1 MINKRLL
8 IRNLLNHN
16 DENTFFDKKRK
27 IDLDSKEGK
36 AKFLKH
42 ICALSNSNPYNDA
55 FIVVGVDDDTNA
67 LLGVD
72 FFDDSRIQDLIN
84 SCLVNPPKIAY
95 ENISFSSLQGHKVI
109 ALVTI
114 YPMLELTFLK
124 KNYWKYNKGMVFY
137 RKGSTS
143 TVASTKIIPNKH
155 NKGLVSRLEKSSSNT
170 LELTLQ
176 GVCDFM
182 AAHPKNRNPRFQVFK
197 DSFVL
202 CWAGEKLIDSGIA
215 YYRRVD
221 IQLVKEQVRL
231 FYSTLDRV
239 QIQFGKDAF
248 VVTEYVSLGIE
259 NIENYYPLEKTVFHF
274 KDNGKHVIIKE
285 FLFEC
290 PDFNMRHLHHVFNT
304 NTAVLK
310 KLEAGFEIDNS
321 ELEVLK
327 GFPNTYLICS
337 LQGFEKAQENL
348 KSARKYLKNL
358 DDKFPYIKYKE
369 AMRLLRKVKYK

>member
-1 MINKRLL
+1 MVNKRLL

-42 ICALSNSNPYNDA
+42 ICALSNSNPYNKA
-55 FIVVGVDDDTNA
+55 FIVVGIDDDTNT

-84 SCLVNPPKIAY
+84 SCLVNSPKITY
-95 ENISFSSLQGHKVI
+95 ENISFSSLQRHKVI

-114 YPMLELTFLK
+114 YPLPGLTFLK

-143 TVASTKIIPNKH
+143 TVASSKIIPNRH
-155 NKGLVSRLEKSSSNT
+155 NKGLVNRLEKSSSNT

-182 AAHPKNRNPRFQVFK
+182 ASHPPEREPRFQVFK

-202 CWAGEKLIDSGIA
+202 CWAGEKVIDEGKV
-215 YYRRVD
+215 YYKRVD
-221 IQLVKEQVRL
+221 IQLVKEQVSL

-259 NIENYYPLEKTVFHF
+259 NIHSYYPLEKTVFHF

-290 PDFNMRHLHHVFNT
+290 PNFDRRHLHHVFNS
-304 NTAVLK
+304 NTAILK
-310 KLEAGFEIDNS
+310 KLEAGCPLETFD
-321 ELEVLK
+321 LEVLK

-337 LQGFEKAQENL
+337 LHGFEKAKENL
-348 KSARKYLKNL
+348 KSARKFLKNL
-358 DDKFPYIKYKE
+358 DDKLPYIKYKE
-369 AMRLLRKVKYK
+369 AMRVLRKVKYK

>member
-27 IDLDSKEGK
+27 IDLDCKEGK

-42 ICALSNSNPYNDA
+42 ICALSNSNPYNNA
-55 FIVVGVDDDTNA
+55 FIVVGVDDDTNS

-84 SCLVNPPKIAY
+84 SCLVNPPKIGY

-114 YPMLELTFLK
+114 YPLSGLTFLK
-124 KNYWKYNKGMVFY
+124 KNFWKYNKGMVFY

-155 NKGLVSRLEKSSSNT
+155 NKGLVNRLENSSSNT

-182 AAHPKNRNPRFQVFK
+182 AVHPQNRSPRFQVFK

-202 CWAGEKLIDSGIA
+202 CWAGEKLIDSGVV

-248 VVTEYVSLGIE
+248 VVTEYVSLGID
-259 NIENYYPLEKTVFHF
+259 NVRSYYPLEKTVFHF
-274 KDNGKHVIIKE
+274 KDNGKHVILRE

-290 PDFNMRHLHHVFNT
+290 PDFDTRHLHHVFNT

-310 KLEAGFEIDNS
+310 KLEAGFDLENS

-337 LQGFEKAQENL
+337 LQGIEKAEENL